1 MVGQVVGQVAQKAAK
16 KGIEKLFQ
24 QLLKNKIQKE
34 GIASISR
41 GITKP
46 TRKSIGEL
54 TAINQGSPAFQN
66 RVGFVENYFKNNKIE
81 TLDDLNL
88 LFDNLR
94 NPKVNKMLDPNL
106 TVEGVG
112 QGKFPPYEGQIKD
125 MGTNLKNVI
134 RWSNMSDK
142 MKTTYTNKI
151 SDILRQKARDVSHVG
166 RTEIDYKNFENNL
179 SNIKSIMEKD
189 KTKSFV
195 DAFKEAVSEVKSTR
209 SGFRKQTWDY
219 WTKDRLFEGKLTSGR
234 LQKENP
240 DLYNFFKDIIKV
252 PKVEPRGSLTKEY
265 GKTPYDYIKA
275 FTQRDNPEMYN
286 MLFTKDKNG
295 KIVQKP
301 ILQKIFGEKFLRQ
314 MHLMGENLGSTT
326 VANLKDLV
334 SKYEMIPKEF
344 VNLIRRPQYIGTPK
358 MNSEHL
364 LIEMGRTKG
373 EKGLIDLLVDKFDV
387 MGYNWTKNKK
397 GPGGTWNPIST
408 KEKLSKSD
416 IEKIKEINVQIKA
429 KEKALRDLGLES
441 VFYDP
446 SKKNLVYF
454 GGEFVK
460 DVKTGIERFV
470 SPKDANL
477 MKLRKEYLAGNRKD
491 GGLINDPL
499 TAMMNSGG
507 FMDYGEMKPVAPLL
521 DPGERQYLQLGGKA
535 ASEAAKAAAKAGVK
549 YIKKQVLPKVIG
561 HTTKIME
568 KLAAPKDA
576 PKVIPKPWA
585 VFDEKGNPI
594 IDFRLKKDADLWLK
608 QEKGSTPAG
617 DDYYTKTLNYK
628 VAPKETVTATAME
641 ETPAMVWKS
650 PEIIANAPMEIAQG
664 KQWNGILKKAGV
676 SPKELDD
683 TSLGPFLEIQH
694 PDKKFTK
701 AQLLEEFN
709 NLAPKIEVL
718 ATGKRDQG
726 KYLTNILTKFNSVRD
741 SISDFSGKDQSVLN
755 NFAGILEKVA
765 GAKTDTQLNVL
776 ANQTN
781 KLMKQAYGI
790 NNALI
795 SDQIPTTRQIPAPIR
810 SIFGDMQELFKT
822 RGAAHKFDKRP
833 SHASDQVLPGGVN
846 YREYAFTYTPNQLR
860 STEPIYNPSSHTF
873 GFADDVIKNMF
884 VHTRISD
891 RTDNFGRKL
900 IFVEEIQSDMHQ
912 RPQKAIR
919 EGRDS
924 GYATRKDKILSAQ
937 TYIDEMAVLQ
947 NKIDAILAREPNHA
961 SLPALYKQRGT
972 LSDKIEKIRTAVSGG
987 GDMPEGPFQ
996 RSEDYGSFVMKYLL
1010 RLAKEGNYDGVAVS
1024 TGNIKNRK
1032 GYGPEER
1039 QKGHYGFYDKI
1050 MQKVMKKIAKNVD
1063 LEYNRTVINDGAVN
1077 WGNVPILIL
1086 KEADKVMK
1094 GLPSFREGGLNRENF
1109 VDVVPLL

>member
-1 MVGQVVGQVAQKAAK
+1 MVGQVVGKVAQKAAK

-521 DPGERQYLQLGGKA
+521 DPGERQHLQLGGKA

-585 VFDEKGNPI
+585 VVDREGLPI
-594 IDFRLKKDADLWLK
+594 KDFKTEKDANKWLYDK
-608 QEKGSTPAG
+608 
-617 DDYYTKTLNYK
+617 
-628 VAPKETVTATAME
+628 KETVPEKEYYESTIDYSVKPIEQIKTATVME
-641 ETPAMVWKS
+641 ETPAMIWKA
-650 PEIIANAPMEIAQG
+650 PEIIKNAPMEIAQG

-694 PDKKFTK
+694 PNTKFTK
-701 AQLLEEFN
+701 AQLLEEFD

-718 ATGKRDQG
+718 ATGNREQG
-726 KYLTNILTKFNSVRD
+726 KYLQSILTKFNSVRE
-741 SISDFSGKDQSVLN
+741 SISDFSGKDQGVLN
-755 NFAGILEKVA
+755 SFTGILEKAA
-765 GAKTDTQLNVL
+765 GAKTDTQLNVI
-776 ANQTN
+776 ANQVN
-781 KLMKQAYGI
+781 KLMKQAYGVD
-790 NNALI
+790 NALM
-795 SDQIPTTRQIPAPIR
+795 SDQIPAIRQIPAPIR

-822 RGAAHKFDKRP
+822 RGAAHKFSKRP
-833 SHASDQVLPGGVN
+833 SHAGDQVLPGGVN
-846 YREYAFTYTPNQLR
+846 YREYMFKYTPNALRFTEPTYTPG
-860 STEPIYNPSSHTF
+860 HTF
-873 GFADDVIKNMF
+873 DFSDEVAKNAF

-900 IFVEEIQSDMHQ
+900 LFVEEIQSDMHQ
-912 RPQKAIR
+912 KPQKAIR
-919 EGRDS
+919 EGRES

-947 NKIDAILAREPNHA
+947 NKIDAILAREPNHT
-961 SLPALYKQRGT
+961 SLPALYKKRGT
-972 LSDKIEKIRTAVSGG
+972 LANKIEKIRGAVSGG
-987 GDMPEGPFQ
+987 GKIPEGPFQ

-1024 TGNIKNRK
+1024 TGNIKNRR
-1032 GYGPEER
+1032 GYGSEEQ

-1050 MQKVMKKIAKNVD
+1050 MQKVMKKIAKNAD

-1086 KEADKVMK
+1086 KEVDKVMK